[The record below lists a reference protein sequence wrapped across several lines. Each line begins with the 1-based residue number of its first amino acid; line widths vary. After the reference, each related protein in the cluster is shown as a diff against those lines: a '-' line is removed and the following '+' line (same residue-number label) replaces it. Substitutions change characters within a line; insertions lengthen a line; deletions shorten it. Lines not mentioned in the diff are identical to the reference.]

1 MSTCL
6 LVHTDDC
13 LVVSHADPK
22 AVLTSI
28 DAHFKLKPGSD
39 GHPEKYLGADIGR
52 YTIGDQVYWS
62 MGSKQYVDEAIKN
75 VEKWLSD
82 RGGMYLKRKSAKSVL
97 PSSYRP
103 ELDDTKYLDQEHV
116 HMSAI
121 TRNRLES

>member
-82 RGGMYLKRKSAKSVL
+82 RGMYLKKKSAKSAVCYL
-97 PSSYRP
+97 PATD
-103 ELDDTKYLDQEHV
+103 L
-116 HMSAI
+116 
-121 TRNRLES
+121 N